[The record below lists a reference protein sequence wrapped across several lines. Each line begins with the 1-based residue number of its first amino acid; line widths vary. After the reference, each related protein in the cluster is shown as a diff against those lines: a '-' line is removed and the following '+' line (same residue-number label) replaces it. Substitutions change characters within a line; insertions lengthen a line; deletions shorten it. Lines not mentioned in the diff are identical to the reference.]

1 MYFIK
6 RDFILLAAT
15 ILFVLAAWTY
25 LDLMYAL
32 GIGAGIFFGLK
43 AITISKQSHIKKQV
57 GEGLCAE
64 CGEKVVKGRCPS
76 CDSANEA

>member
-1 MYFIK
+1 MKFIK
-6 RDFILLAAT
+6 RDFVLLAAT
-15 ILFVLAAWTY
+15 VMIVMAAWMY

-43 AITISKQSHIKKQV
+43 AITAGKQAAIKKQV

-64 CGEKVVKGRCPS
+64 CGEKVVKGICPN
-76 CDSANEA
+76 CDSSKEE

>member
-1 MYFIK
+1 MQFVK
-6 RDFILLAAT
+6 RDFVLLGAT
-15 ILFVLAAWTY
+15 IMIVFAAWMY

-43 AITISKQSHIKKQV
+43 AIATSKQAAIKKQV

-64 CGEKVVKGRCPS
+64 CGEKVVKGKCPN
-76 CDSANEA
+76 CDSSE

>member
-1 MYFIK
+1 MIVF
-6 RDFILLAAT
+6 
-15 ILFVLAAWTY
+15 AAWMY

-43 AITISKQSHIKKQV
+43 AITISKQAAIKKQV

-64 CGEKVVKGRCPS
+64 CGEKVIQGKCPN
-76 CDSANEA
+76 CDSPKEE